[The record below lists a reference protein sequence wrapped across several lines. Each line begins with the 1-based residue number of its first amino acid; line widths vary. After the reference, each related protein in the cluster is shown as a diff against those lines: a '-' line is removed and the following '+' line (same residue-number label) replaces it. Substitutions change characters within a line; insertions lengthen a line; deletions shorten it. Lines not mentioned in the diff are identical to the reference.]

1 MKLEKIKLS
10 GFKSFVDTTIIPI
23 KGNLISIV
31 GPNGCGKSNII
42 DAVRWVMGESSAKHL
57 RGGSMADVIFNG
69 SSARK
74 PVSIASVELTFDN
87 SNGELGGEY
96 ASYNKIA
103 IKRQINREGQST
115 YYFNNEKCRRKDIVD
130 LFLGTGLG
138 ARSYAIIEQGT
149 ISRLVEAKPQELR
162 THIEEAAGV
171 SKYKERRSETELRMR
186 HTRENLERL
195 QDVRDEVETHLKR
208 LEKQAKKAEQYTDL
222 KAQERRL
229 KSELLVM
236 RWQFYQQATLT
247 SQAHS
252 EQLSLEYNGLFQRHK
267 QDIERLEDKRLQHSL
282 HQQDLDEQQQIFYKQ
297 SVAINEL
304 EQAIQHTTQL
314 QASTQ
319 LEITRLQEQSLQFTH
334 NLADDNAQ
342 LDDIKRDLLTAD
354 LELEQ
359 AQGVEE
365 QQTEQT
371 QAIQQQWAVWQQQ
384 WQDYQQQHHGYREKI
399 EGKRVL
405 MSQLEHQRFQIHSRV
420 QRLQTESN
428 SLESTDLRDEIE
440 ELKQAIQL
448 QDEHRQQ
455 FQAEITT
462 KQTFIV
468 ALREQIKQ
476 LHDDLHLQRSELQS
490 INGEIT
496 ALELLQT
503 HALGKDKQPLI
514 NWLEGL
520 SLQNNKRL
528 AEGID
533 VDEKWQVAVEIVLAD
548 ALEAIYIDDKQGV
561 YEDIALLTDDSL
573 ILLSQPE
580 PIDEHKQ
587 LHVSLLDKV
596 SCQWDL
602 QGILAGIYCAE
613 TLEEAQ
619 VLLADLQLHESVIT
633 VCGLWLGHGWIKK
646 TGQQNAKVGILQR
659 EQQLSALKL
668 RYDSLK
674 ISVTA
679 QEADLKAKDEDFK
692 GAEAQRENL
701 QQQEK
706 LLSSELSVE
715 QAALSGHNVRLQQQQ
730 QRLAQVMGEMTR
742 LHDEQQDNA
751 EQYEEAMMLKE
762 EAEMAIETLL
772 EHKEHLTATEQQLLT
787 QREQSEALLQA
798 SRQQVQ
804 SLQAKQSSLTV
815 LQGLT
820 AKQIKRLSLHSQ
832 QAEARIA
839 ELTATLQTTDKQ
851 AMNAERDDL
860 AVLKQSQVT
869 LEQNLSQLR
878 GQHTEA
884 DADIQ
889 SLSDDINALQHDLET
904 KKDELDSLQLDLQ
917 ANKVRKQAVEEQSQ
931 ELNLNLETLIAEL
944 SVDANETIWKKNLI
958 KVEQQLSGLGVIN
971 LTAIEEYKS
980 QAERMQFLTEQHT
993 DLMEALAILDAAIIK
1008 IDQESRQRFKQT
1020 FDKINGGLQ
1029 KKFPQLFGGGKA
1041 YLELTDKSALESGVN
1056 IIAQPPGKRNSSIH
1070 LLSGGEKALT
1080 AVALVFSI
1088 FELNP
1093 APFCLLDEVDAP
1105 LDEANV
1111 RRFSDMIVEMSEK
1124 VQFLYISHNKVTM
1137 EIAEQL
1143 TGVTMKEAG
1152 VSRMVAVNLQEA
1164 VNMAERENG

>member
-1 MKLEKIKLS
+1 M
-10 GFKSFVDTTIIPI
+10 
-23 KGNLISIV
+23 
-31 GPNGCGKSNII
+31 
-42 DAVRWVMGESSAKHL
+42 
-57 RGGSMADVIFNG
+57 
-69 SSARK
+69 
-74 PVSIASVELTFDN
+74 
-87 SNGELGGEY
+87 
-96 ASYNKIA
+96 
-103 IKRQINREGQST
+103 
-115 YYFNNEKCRRKDIVD
+115 
-130 LFLGTGLG
+130 
-138 ARSYAIIEQGT
+138 
-149 ISRLVEAKPQELR
+149 
-162 THIEEAAGV
+162 
-171 SKYKERRSETELRMR
+171 
-186 HTRENLERL
+186 
-195 QDVRDEVETHLKR
+195 
-208 LEKQAKKAEQYTDL
+208 
-222 KAQERRL
+222 
-229 KSELLVM
+229 
-236 RWQFYQQATLT
+236 
-247 SQAHS
+247 
-252 EQLSLEYNGLFQRHK
+252 
-267 QDIERLEDKRLQHSL
+267 
-282 HQQDLDEQQQIFYKQ
+282 
-297 SVAINEL
+297 
-304 EQAIQHTTQL
+304 
-314 QASTQ
+314 
-319 LEITRLQEQSLQFTH
+319 
-334 NLADDNAQ
+334 
-342 LDDIKRDLLTAD
+342 
-354 LELEQ
+354 
-359 AQGVEE
+359 
-365 QQTEQT
+365 
-371 QAIQQQWAVWQQQ
+371 
-384 WQDYQQQHHGYREKI
+384 
-399 EGKRVL
+399 
-405 MSQLEHQRFQIHSRV
+405 
-420 QRLQTESN
+420 
-428 SLESTDLRDEIE
+428 
-440 ELKQAIQL
+440 
-448 QDEHRQQ
+448 
-455 FQAEITT
+455 
-462 KQTFIV
+462 
-468 ALREQIKQ
+468 
-476 LHDDLHLQRSELQS
+476 
-490 INGEIT
+490 
-496 ALELLQT
+496 
-503 HALGKDKQPLI
+503 
-514 NWLEGL
+514 
-520 SLQNNKRL
+520 
-528 AEGID
+528 
-533 VDEKWQVAVEIVLAD
+533 
-548 ALEAIYIDDKQGV
+548 
-561 YEDIALLTDDSL
+561 
-573 ILLSQPE
+573 
-580 PIDEHKQ
+580 
-587 LHVSLLDKV
+587 
-596 SCQWDL
+596 
-602 QGILAGIYCAE
+602 
-613 TLEEAQ
+613 
-619 VLLADLQLHESVIT
+619 
-633 VCGLWLGHGWIKK
+633 
-646 TGQQNAKVGILQR
+646 QR
-659 EQQLSALKL
+659 EQQLSVLKL

-851 AMNAERDDL
+851 AMSAERDDL

-889 SLSDDINALQHDLET
+889 SLSDDINALQHDLEA
-904 KKDELDSLQLDLQ
+904 KKDELDGLQLDLQ
-917 ANKVRKQAVEEQSQ
+917 ANKVRKQSVEEQSQ

-993 DLMEALAILDAAIIK
+993 DLMEALSILDAAIIK

-1143 TGVTMKEAG
+1143 TPN
-1152 VSRMVAVNLQEA
+1152 SRVDDYTQAIMDLGATLCTRSKPDCDRCPMNKNCQAFQSDIQTSLPKSKPKKVIPQRHTWLVLIES
-1164 VNMAERENG
+1164 ENGARLLEKRAPAGIWGGLYSLPEFSTDIDEAELAKLCEQRFGGQFEYIEKHNSINHVFSHFKLELKPIKLKMMGTDLDSGKMTQEIKEPSSFYWFDEAQLNNIALPAPISKYLKALAKPLLLD